1 MSERER
7 WIVYPLLFFA
17 LGAAIRDK
25 LFHQVATGDLLAE
38 TVQAESLVCEG
49 LTILDPDNPTRKL
62 AQVVPVTTLR
72 QKDGKPYRYSFGALI
87 LTDSEDEELFGVAND
102 QLQMRGINC
111 DSIRATG
118 SIYANEVAVVDPH
131 NPTRKLA
138 QMRPITE
145 IREEADPSRY
155 SYGAVILTDS
165 QDAELFGVANDR
177 LRMRQVQCEGIQII
191 DPAAPG
197 RVLLSLPPPGFS
209 PPPEANEESP

>member
-25 LFHQVATGDLLAE
+25 LFHQVATGDVVAE
-38 TVQAESLVCEG
+38 TVHAQSLVCEG
-49 LTILDPDNPTRKL
+49 LTILDPQDPTRKL

-72 QKDGKPYRYSFGALI
+72 EKDGKPHRYSFGALI

-102 QLQMRGINC
+102 QLQMRGILC

-118 SIYANEVAVVDPH
+118 SIYANEVAVVDPQDR
-131 NPTRKLA
+131 NRKLA
-138 QMRPITE
+138 QMRPYTE
-145 IREEADPSRY
+145 PREGEEPPYY
-155 SYGAVILTDS
+155 SYGMVILTDS
-165 QDAELFGVANDR
+165 KDAELFGVANDR

-191 DPAAPG
+191 DPETPG
-197 RVLLSLPPPGFS
+197 RVLWRLPPAAT
-209 PPPEANEESP
+209 PPAAPAEELP